1 MERYLEYAAYY
12 RKNGLVC
19 YNHPRWSMSGYG
31 DYAFIDGLWG
41 IEVYNSGGCYGRH
54 IESVTPFEYL
64 LMQNKNVYP
73 IACDDMHDWHEAF
86 LGFTMVKSP
95 SLKYDDVF
103 EALKKGNFYSSE
115 GPLIHSLILD
125 GQKLFIECSKC
136 RNIILSTPIRKKV
149 NIYGEDLMRGEI
161 DLSYYFDKYDEI
173 VSVSKIEPYFRV
185 TIVDENG
192 KCAYTKAF
200 FIKELK

>member
-1 MERYLEYAAYY
+1 VSNYPNWFKQICEETGDDFVVKYAWAEEYVSPVDGKNTGEWCEKFGVERCNTMERYLEYAAYY

-95 SLKYDDVF
+95 SLKYDDIF
-103 EALKKGNFYSSE
+103 EALKKGIFT
-115 GPLIHSLILD
+115 LLKD
-125 GQKLFIECSKC
+125 
-136 RNIILSTPIRKKV
+136 RLS
-149 NIYGEDLMRGEI
+149 
-161 DLSYYFDKYDEI
+161 I
-173 VSVSKIEPYFRV
+173 V
-185 TIVDENG
+185 
-192 KCAYTKAF
+192 
-200 FIKELK
+200 